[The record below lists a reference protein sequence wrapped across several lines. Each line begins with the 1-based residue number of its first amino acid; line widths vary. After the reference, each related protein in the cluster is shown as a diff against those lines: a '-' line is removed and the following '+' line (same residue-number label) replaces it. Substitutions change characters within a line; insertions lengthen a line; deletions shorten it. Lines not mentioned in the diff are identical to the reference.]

1 MAIAEEERSAGRPA
15 NVMVLIPSL
24 DIGGAEMDMVRNL
37 PRIDRTRFK
46 ITVCAFLAHGPLAAP
61 LRATGIEI
69 IGPIRLRMRKPRFLH
84 RLSWLKPRG
93 LVGRA
98 LKILAGA
105 FDYLRIAA
113 AVATHM
119 RQREI
124 DVVHAI
130 LPNSYLV
137 ATIACMLARRP
148 ALIMSR
154 VSLNWYQDW
163 IVGSLERHILH
174 RLVDLAICNSSA
186 IRQDLLAEG
195 IPAAKIRLIPN
206 GIDLAELARLG
217 IDREQARDR
226 LGISRDAF
234 VVTLVANFYP
244 HKGHA
249 DLLQALQLVG
259 DQLPSG
265 WVLLA
270 VGRDVRGNLER
281 MQRLSHQLGLST
293 HVRFLGQR
301 NDVAVILR
309 AADIHVSASH
319 TEGFPNNV
327 LEAMGTSVPV
337 VATSVGGVPEMVVDG
352 ETGILVP
359 ARAPGDMARALRQL
373 ASDPERRRSM
383 GEAGRARVA
392 RSFSIELSVQA
403 LQDSYA
409 ALAAAVARS
418 PRKA

>member
-1 MAIAEEERSAGRPA
+1 MAIAEEEHSPGWPA
-15 NVMVLIPSL
+15 NVMVLIPAL
-24 DIGGAEMDMVRNL
+24 DIGGAEMDLVRNL

-61 LRATGIEI
+61 LRDAGIEI
-69 IGPIRLRMRKPRFLH
+69 IGPIRLRMRKPRFLQ

-98 LKILAGA
+98 LTFLAGA
-105 FDYLRIAA
+105 LDYLRIGA

-119 RQREI
+119 RRRKI
-124 DVVHAI
+124 GVVHAI
-130 LPNSYLV
+130 LPNSYGV
-137 ATIACMLARRP
+137 AAIACMLAGRP

-163 IVGSLERHILH
+163 IVGPLERHVLH

-186 IRQDLLAEG
+186 VRQDLLAEG

-206 GIDLAELARLG
+206 GIDLAEFASLG

-234 VVTLVANFYP
+234 VLTLVANFYP
-244 HKGHA
+244 YKGHA
-249 DLLQALQLVG
+249 DLLQALQLIR

-270 VGRDVRGNLER
+270 AGRDIRGNLER
-281 MQRLSHQLGLST
+281 MRRLSDQLGLFPR
-293 HVRFLGQR
+293 VRFLGER
-301 NDVAVILR
+301 NDVGVILR

-327 LEAMGTSVPV
+327 LEAMGASVPV

-352 ETGILVP
+352 VTGILVP
-359 ARAPGDMARALRQL
+359 ARNPDDMARALRQL
-373 ASDPERRRSM
+373 ASDPEQRRSM
-383 GEAGRARVA
+383 GEAGRAHVA
-392 RSFSIELSVQA
+392 RWFSIERSAQA
-403 LQDSYA
+403 FQDCYA
-409 ALAAAVARS
+409 ALAPAVARD
-418 PRKA
+418 PRKQ